1 MSLDFIFDLIIVLCL
16 GTMLYM
22 VARVLPKV
30 NDKTDGNPEFKT
42 PRILIFLEKAD
53 EKFKKNREKLLRRI
67 RVVILKFDNYLSGRL
82 SKFKKNG
89 EKNGG
94 LHFDLKKEVSSYP
107 ETKEKEE
114 EKEEDLDKEE
124 DSL

>member
-1 MSLDFIFDLIIVLCL
+1 MSLGFIVDLIIVLCF
-16 GTMLYM
+16 GAMLYI

-30 NDKTDGNPEFKT
+30 DDRKEGSPEYKT
-42 PRILIFLEKAD
+42 PKTLVYLERAD
-53 EKFKKNREKLLRRI
+53 ERFKKSREKFLRRI
-67 RVVILKFDNYLSGRL
+67 RVVVLKFDNYLSGRL

-94 LHFDLKKEVSSYP
+94 LRFDLD
-107 ETKEKEE
+107 KEKEE
-114 EKEEDLDKEE
+114 KFSSAEVSGDKKENLEKEE